1 MNAEAIQIITLTL
14 TVCTISTLVGGV
26 IGLPLGLWLGFS
38 ESRIS
43 RYLKP
48 FFTAMTGLP
57 PVIAGV
63 LVFMALSNQGPFG
76 HWRWLYTS
84 NAIVVAQILIVTPI
98 IIAFSFP
105 VYENIRDLF
114 TETTMGLR
122 LRWPMRMRLLFLQ
135 CKEGILTALLS
146 GFGRAIA
153 EVGAVMM
160 VGGNIQYKTRVMT
173 TAIVLETSK
182 GNYEQALLLG
192 GVLMV
197 IALLVNYGV
206 QLMKGRSND

>member
-1 MNAEAIQIITLTL
+1 MTAESIQTITLTL
-14 TVCTISTLVGGV
+14 WVCTLSTGISCV

-38 ESRIS
+38 QSQLSRF
-43 RYLKP
+43 LKP

-63 LVFMALSNQGPFG
+63 IVFMTLSNQGPLG
-76 HWRWLYTS
+76 AWRWLYTP
-84 NAIVVAQILIVTPI
+84 NAIVVAQVLIVTPL
-98 IIAFSFP
+98 IIAFSYP
-105 VYENIRDLF
+105 VYEAIRDLF
-114 TETTMGLR
+114 VETTTGLR
-122 LRWPMRMRLLFLQ
+122 LGPLTRFRLLMVE
-135 CKEGILTALLS
+135 CKEGMMTAVLS

-182 GNYEQALLLG
+182 GNYEQALVLGAALMGLALAINYVVHLL
-192 GVLMV
+192 
-197 IALLVNYGV
+197 
-206 QLMKGRSND
+206 KGRAER